1 MNIKDKSINMDEA
14 ITISNYQELLFKRR
28 ENGLLLNDY
37 QINVLNN
44 NGIDYKKYGNLHD
57 LLYDIDYILQDNYQE
72 ELDIVASQIG
82 EILYYSETKKWDNE
96 EKQNI
101 LLHNTHF
108 LYFFFYYLT
117 IFTWIGT
124 WSVFYFCNFV
134 YCS

>member
-44 NGIDYKKYGNLHD
+44 NGIDYKKYGNLQD

-82 EILYYSETKKWDNE
+82 EILYYSETKK
-96 EKQNI
+96 
-101 LLHNTHF
+101 
-108 LYFFFYYLT
+108 
-117 IFTWIGT
+117 
-124 WSVFYFCNFV
+124 
-134 YCS
+134 

>member
-82 EILYYSETKKWDNE
+82 EILYYSETKK
-96 EKQNI
+96 
-101 LLHNTHF
+101 
-108 LYFFFYYLT
+108 
-117 IFTWIGT
+117 
-124 WSVFYFCNFV
+124 
-134 YCS
+134 